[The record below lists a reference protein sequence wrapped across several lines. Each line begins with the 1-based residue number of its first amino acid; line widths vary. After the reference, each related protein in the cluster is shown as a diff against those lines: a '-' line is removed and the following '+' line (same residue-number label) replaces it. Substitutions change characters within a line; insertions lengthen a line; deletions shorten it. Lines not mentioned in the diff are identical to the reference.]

1 MSYPPPGENPDPRQP
16 YGPPDHPG
24 RDDTEPDRY
33 DPPEQYGQQPGQ
45 YGLPDPYGQ
54 QSAPPEQYGQYG
66 PPPEQPGQYGQQY
79 GQYGYYGQPGQYGQP
94 GLYGQPPPGGY
105 PPGYGRPAGTNVL
118 AILSLVFAFVFA
130 PAGIVLGHVA
140 RRQIR
145 QSGEQGSGLAT
156 AGLVLSYLFT
166 ALYLI
171 FCCGWLALGI
181 WGGDDLDGGSF

>member
-1 MSYPPPGENPDPRQP
+1 MSYPPPGEDPDPHQP
-16 YGPPDHPG
+16 PP
-24 RDDTEPDRY
+24 
-33 DPPEQYGQQPGQ
+33 QYGQQEQ
-45 YGLPDPYGQ
+45 YG
-54 QSAPPEQYGQYG
+54 PPEQYGQYG
-66 PPPEQPGQYGQQY
+66 QQP

-130 PAGIVLGHVA
+130 PAGIVLGHIA

-145 QSGEQGSGLAT
+145 QSGEQGNSLAT

-166 ALYLI
+166 ALYFV

-181 WGGDDLDGGSF
+181 WGGDDFGGGSY

>member
-1 MSYPPPGENPDPRQP
+1 MSYPPPGENPDPNQP
-16 YGPPDHPG
+16 YG
-24 RDDTEPDRY
+24 
-33 DPPEQYGQQPGQ
+33 PPEQYGQQPGR
-45 YGLPDPYGQ
+45 YGPPDPYGQ
-54 QSAPPEQYGQYG
+54 QSAPPEPYGQYG
-66 PPPEQPGQYGQQY
+66 QP

-118 AILSLVFAFVFA
+118 AILSLVFAIIFP

-156 AGLVLSYLFT
+156 AGLVLGYLLT